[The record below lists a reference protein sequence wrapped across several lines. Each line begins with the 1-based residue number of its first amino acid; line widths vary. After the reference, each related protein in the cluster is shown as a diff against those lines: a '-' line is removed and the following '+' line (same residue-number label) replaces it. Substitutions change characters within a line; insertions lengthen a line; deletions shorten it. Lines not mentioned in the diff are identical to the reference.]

1 MILFWWKKIFLNKK
15 SRLSISAKAARSSS
29 LSNLYS
35 TTTFFRAS
43 PTEMIYIPLGQLET
57 SICD

>member
-1 MILFWWKKIFLNKK
+1 MILFWGRKIFLKK
-15 SRLSISAKAARSSS
+15 RPPQQIAEAARSSS
-29 LSNLYS
+29 LSDLYS

-43 PTEMIYIPLGQLET
+43 PTEMMYIPLGQLET